1 MPHATYNFPVQGQG
15 FAMPPFVAPPYW
27 MQQMLAQ
34 QMAQGRLPQPN
45 MYFPPN

>member
-27 MQQMLAQ
+27 MQRMLAQ